1 MLQRYSEILL
11 SSAGLKGRE
20 IQSSVLTT
28 LHKSGNSLNYN
39 PHIHLIGTR
48 ELVDTK
54 TGMYF
59 LLWPGCF
66 FICRRK
72 TVNFLDIMEY
82 IPTRLSRIRE
92 ILRKACG
99 RKRLKFHSI
108 KKMEKCPDCGIL
120 MLPDTIFSFPADR
133 EIKKLVKIHTIIRG
147 YFKPN
152 VKAVKKSYVPI
163 L

>member
-11 SSAGLKGRE
+11 SSAGLKGRG

-82 IPTRLSRIRE
+82 THQIEQDQKDIEKSMWAKAIEISFNKKNGEMPRLRHIDAARYN
-92 ILRKACG
+92 
-99 RKRLKFHSI
+99 
-108 KKMEKCPDCGIL
+108 
-120 MLPDTIFSFPADR
+120 IFIS
-133 EIKKLVKIHTIIRG
+133 
-147 YFKPN
+147 
-152 VKAVKKSYVPI
+152 S
-163 L
+163 